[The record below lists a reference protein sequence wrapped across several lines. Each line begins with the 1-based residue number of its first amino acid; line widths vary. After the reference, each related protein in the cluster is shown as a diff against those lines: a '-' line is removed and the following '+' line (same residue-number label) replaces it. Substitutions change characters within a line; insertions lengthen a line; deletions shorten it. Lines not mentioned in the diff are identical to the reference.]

1 MATQQVRIL
10 SYHAVADVAAAV
22 GLGVAALIANHQSY
36 EGNLDFGG
44 PLVFGLLALAAAVFV
59 HGVALL
65 IGLGVIEHKNE

>member
-22 GLGVAALIANHQSY
+22 ALGVAALIANHKSNQGEFDY
-36 EGNLDFGG
+36 GG
-44 PLVFGLLALAAAVFV
+44 PLVFGLWALAVAVLV

-65 IGLGVIEHKNE
+65 IGLGILEYKNE